1 MDLEKKIR
9 RILKEEINEMTSLE
23 NSVADFIN
31 MCLIEYKLPEG
42 FYRVAVDIFPDYY
55 GEQECAV
62 TMLFKKPFK
71 MNDSDTIHNIM
82 KKIKNEINGYFGS
95 TFERIGTSTS
105 TVDNY
110 MDTKWWYNQ
119 RKNK

>member
-55 GEQECAV
+55 GKQECAV